1 MAWNRRSLVHS
12 ALLLAASPSGC
23 AFSPHQ
29 VGPTEATYVTEV
41 SAGLEEIYVTRTT
54 RTQYIPGA
62 TAACAAAPFSSAS
75 EQHYDAWSVS
85 LRASDARMVNT
96 HVARMG
102 EFAACFGAVTPERSF
117 PLYAWGTQGAV
128 TYRAAGECRFMQS
141 KPPAAKLL
149 VLSCRGDLSGLPDGY
164 IGGYLTT
171 SSLAPT
177 GGKSAL
183 DVPGYLSTSVITMRL
198 WKKPG

>member
-1 MAWNRRSLVHS
+1 MSRRSLVPS
-12 ALLLAASPSGC
+12 ALLLAAWMSGC

-29 VGPTEATYVTEV
+29 AGSTEAAYVTEV
-41 SAGLEEIYVTRTT
+41 SDGLEEIYVTRTT

-62 TAACAAAPFSSAS
+62 TPACAAAPFNSAS

-85 LRASDARMVNT
+85 LRSTDARMVNT
-96 HVARMG
+96 HVRRMG
-102 EFAACFGAVTPERSF
+102 EFAVCFGALTSERSF
-117 PLYAWGTQGAV
+117 PLYAWGNQGAV

-149 VLSCRGDLSGLPDGY
+149 VLSCRADLNGLPDSY
-164 IGGYLTT
+164 VGGYLTT
-171 SSLAPT
+171 SSLAPS
-177 GGKSAL
+177 GGKNAL